1 MIAKETLGMFGIIA
15 IIGFGGYRAFTGY
28 QQASEAKQ
36 ALAESNDQLNK
47 ASNQSVRLINETGK
61 GVVYLAPKGATAS
74 KDDDGS
80 KLHAILEQIF
90 RYKSPETFAAQAKAV
105 QPQVTG
111 DFPNYW
117 FHGGIDSNEKAMKI
131 QSNGRNLSRYG
142 KINLTKYEQGHYF
155 AVVKTG
161 VLMGDQG
168 EDESR
173 PVLFGLDIHKLNN
186 NQWKIDRIPGFSS
199 VDQNNSS
206 SSQDSSSND
215 D

>member
-15 IIGFGGYRAFTGY
+15 IIGFGGYSAFTGY

-90 RYKSPETFAAQAKAV
+90 RYRTLFFYIIIPISCAFPPEIELESAPAE
-105 QPQVTG
+105 VTCC
-111 DFPNYW
+111 
-117 FHGGIDSNEKAMKI
+117 HCC
-131 QSNGRNLSRYG
+131 
-142 KINLTKYEQGHYF
+142 
-155 AVVKTG
+155 
-161 VLMGDQG
+161 
-168 EDESR
+168 
-173 PVLFGLDIHKLNN
+173 
-186 NQWKIDRIPGFSS
+186 
-199 VDQNNSS
+199 
-206 SSQDSSSND
+206 
-215 D
+215 